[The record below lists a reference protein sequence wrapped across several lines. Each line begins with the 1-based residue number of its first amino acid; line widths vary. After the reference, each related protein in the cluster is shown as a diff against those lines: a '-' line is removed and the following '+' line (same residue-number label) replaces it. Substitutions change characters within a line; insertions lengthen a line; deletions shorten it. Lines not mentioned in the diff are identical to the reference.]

1 MKRAD
6 ARPKARFTG
15 LLFSILM
22 LAGTVQ
28 SQQFVSVKAGIIQ
41 FIQGE
46 VFLDDKSVQRVK
58 GSYLQI
64 DNGHRLVT
72 KDGRVEMLLAP
83 DVYFRLDK
91 NGSMQMVQNRFDDTK
106 LQLEQGSALIEVDRL
121 LKGNRINVLVSNAII
136 EIREEGLY
144 RLDAG
149 SSELRVYGGTARIEI
164 GNKRAEI
171 KKGRMVRLNG
181 DLVSQKF
188 NITASDPLH
197 LWAAQR
203 SFNLFISRPFAEKH
217 KHWSVVSADWNIFST
232 GRWIHDNYQVQLS
245 LNQNI
250 ASLFPGSI
258 QYIKGEAFLDG
269 KLLQLPEEGYKQIEK
284 GQRLSTKMGYME
296 LVLAPGIYLR
306 LGKNGSLR
314 MEQNQSRE
322 IRLELEQGSALIEV
336 AQISQKDRI
345 SMRLS
350 TSVVEFRKDGLYRV
364 DAGPRELR
372 VHSGTALVTR
382 EIKKAE
388 IKKGKMVRLDGDL
401 VSAKADTD
409 VTDPLHRWAAQRS
422 FELFIASPITFGWR
436 YWHPQSAGWWAHA
449 SYRIKLISDQS
460 IDQWAQY
467 MGRKEMQIAAESAL
481 GVVNAASRYQSL
493 ADQANQ
499 QSLQASQVKWEEMME
514 EARKAGLAG
523 ESAQTPAGPPQ

>member
-1 MKRAD
+1 MKRA
-6 ARPKARFTG
+6 AACPSARFIG
-15 LLFSILM
+15 LLLSL
-22 LAGTVQ
+22 LAFACTAQ
-28 SQQFVSVKAGIIQ
+28 TQQFVSVKAGIIQ

-46 VFLDDKSVQRVK
+46 VFLDDKPVQQDKR
-58 GSYLQI
+58 SYYQI
-64 DNGHRLVT
+64 ENGQRLST
-72 KDGRVEMLLAP
+72 KNGRVELLLAP
-83 DVYFRLDK
+83 DIYFRLDK
-91 NGSMQMVQNRFDDTK
+91 NGSMQMVGNQFADTK
-106 LQLEQGSALIEVDRL
+106 LHLEQGSALIEVDRML
-121 LKGNRINVLVSNAII
+121 RGNRINVRVSTAVV
-136 EIREEGLY
+136 EIKEEGLY
-144 RLDAG
+144 RFDAG
-149 SSELRVYGGTARIEI
+149 SSELRVYGGTALVEV

-188 NITASDPLH
+188 DTIASDPLH

-245 LNQNI
+245 MNQNL

-258 QYIKGEAFLDG
+258 QYIQGEAFLDG
-269 KLLQLPEEGYKQIEK
+269 RLLQLPEEGYKQIEK

-306 LGKNGSLR
+306 LGTNGSLR

-345 SMRLS
+345 SVRLS
-350 TSVVEFRKDGLYRV
+350 TSVVEFKKDGLYRI

-372 VHSGTALVTR
+372 VHGGTALVTR

-436 YWHPQSAGWWAHA
+436 YWHPQSAGWWAHD

-467 MGRKEMQIAAESAL
+467 MGRKEMQIAAESTLA
-481 GVVNAASRYQSL
+481 VVKPVGRYDGMIDPNAQSNSASTWEKMQQDIQNIKPIQS
-493 ADQANQ
+493 
-499 QSLQASQVKWEEMME
+499 V
-514 EARKAGLAG
+514 
-523 ESAQTPAGPPQ
+523 PPQAPPSP